1 MDFNELGGQSVSE
14 TKAKKRKFRVT
25 RRFYAVVL
33 GTVLVFVGITFWH
46 QEVELN
52 RLRSKQ
58 TDLQN
63 QQADNELEKDKLTH
77 VLEAA
82 NTDDTSKALR
92 GKSLDGSRM
101 GKLGLYWTA
110 FPKNNRDITKELK

>member
-63 QQADNELEKDKLTH
+63 QQEDNELEKDKLTH

-82 NTDDTSKALR
+82 NTDEYIESIAR
-92 GKSLDGSRM
+92 E
-101 GKLGLYWTA
+101 KLGWVKDGETRFVLDSI
-110 FPKNNRDITKELK
+110 PQE

>member
-1 MDFNELGGQSVSE
+1 MDFNEMGGQSVSE

-63 QQADNELEKDKLTH
+63 QQADIESIARE
-77 VLEAA
+77 
-82 NTDDTSKALR
+82 
-92 GKSLDGSRM
+92 
-101 GKLGLYWTA
+101 KLGWVKDGETRFVLDSI
-110 FPKNNRDITKELK
+110 PQE

>member
-1 MDFNELGGQSVSE
+1 MSE

-63 QQADNELEKDKLTH
+63 QQADNEVEKDKLTH

-82 NTDDTSKALR
+82 NTDEYIESIAR
-92 GKSLDGSRM
+92 E
-101 GKLGLYWTA
+101 KLGWVKDGETRFVLDSI
-110 FPKNNRDITKELK
+110 PQE

>member
-1 MDFNELGGQSVSE
+1 MSQ
-14 TKAKKRKFRVT
+14 TKRAKRTFRVT

-33 GTVLVFVGITFWH
+33 GVVLVFVGITFWH

-52 RLRSKQ
+52 KLRSKQ

-63 QQADNELEKDKLTH
+63 QQADNELEQDKLTH

-82 NTDDTSKALR
+82 GTDEYIESIAR
-92 GKSLDGSRM
+92 E
-101 GKLGLYWTA
+101 KLGWV
-110 FPKNNRDITKELK
+110 KEGETRFVVDSIPQE